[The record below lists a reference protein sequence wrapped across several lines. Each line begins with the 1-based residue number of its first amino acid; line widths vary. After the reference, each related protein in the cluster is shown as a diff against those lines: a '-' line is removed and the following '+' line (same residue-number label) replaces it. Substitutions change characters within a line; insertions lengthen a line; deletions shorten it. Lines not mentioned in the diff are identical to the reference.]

1 MSKSQPKQAQATSAM
16 ETVGSLAGTML
27 SVSNR
32 SPYVEDK
39 ILWWLYFYQ

>member
-39 ILWWLYFYQ
+39 IL